1 MARAYLKKELFAR
14 ACRYWNWLNG
24 RSFYTWLRAGSLF
37 EQNHNFA
44 LSRAF
49 FFCGT
54 HKHPIRVNLRVH
66 VVFRICYVLFL
77 GAARRR
83 DELLP

>member
-14 ACRYWNWLNG
+14 ACRDWYWLNSRG
-24 RSFYTWLRAGSLF
+24 FCTWLRAGSLF
-37 EQNHNFA
+37 KHNNNSA

-49 FFCGT
+49 IFCGT
-54 HKHPIRVNLRVH
+54 HKHPIRVNLRFH
-66 VVFRICYVLFL
+66 VVFRISYVLFL